1 MAKITIDN
9 WTQGLAPKN
18 WINPA
23 TFGNKFGKPGQYLSG
38 EINPFYAPGFLL
50 GGNTTY
56 SSPTNESALT
66 DTGRIEKFIV
76 SDDNVVSSLSSIYF
90 IQNTSAAIPQFHQAN
105 TAFTSISSSGS
116 TPKWPKITN
125 TTAGQH
131 NAHTDIVFDDIFR
144 YQLNGVHKTFVLM
157 RDGTDWDLLKW
168 DSTLTAGDVL
178 GNVGSAATGYTT
190 TMVDFLKP
198 SFALVASNG
207 YCYIVNSDKIV
218 KFDGTLDGN
227 AAGILTNNVL
237 TIPNSE
243 QMVDGIDFKGKM
255 WLLKQPRIPTLA
267 VVPASWSSEKYAS
280 WIERDI
286 SVIVWDRDSTVIS
299 IDDTIKIDGATE
311 VFAIRV
317 VDGVPHVWGRGGGG
331 STGSSRG
338 IVKLWA
344 YDGSKFVVV
353 KEIGDGQDG
362 QPSTRSSIVNYMGGV
377 AWQDINAALWWY
389 GGGNLFK
396 IGKSTATIDTSGS
409 GGILTMGTGLVVPR
423 IESSV
428 MKAGVFNPMATTSA
442 GNSSYIVMAP
452 VYLPKLSTI
461 NGITIFF
468 YAEANASTGT
478 VAVDIYNKNSATP
491 VTKYID
497 LDVDV
502 PRGYAYF
509 PLALENSNLVG
520 LRFGSQL
527 SFTIATMPKIERI
540 EIDYTPTSKL
550 K

>member
-1 MAKITIDN
+1 MAKIVISDFTG
-9 WTQGLAPKN
+9 GLAEKHWVN
-18 WINPA
+18 A
-23 TFGNKFGKPGQYLSG
+23 STFGNKFGKQGQYLSG
-38 EINPFYAPGFLL
+38 EINPFYAPGYLL

-56 SSPTNESALT
+56 SSPTNESTLT
-66 DTGRIEKFIV
+66 DNGRIEKLIV
-76 SDDNVVSSLSSIYF
+76 SDDNVVSSASSIYF
-90 IQNTSAAIPQFHQAN
+90 IQNITAAIPQFHQAN
-105 TAFTSISSSGS
+105 DSFSSISSSGS

-125 TTAGQH
+125 TTSGQH
-131 NAHTDIVFDDIFR
+131 NAHTNIVFDDIFR
-144 YQLNGVHKTFVLM
+144 YQLFGVHKTFVLM

-190 TMVDFLKP
+190 TMIDFLKP
-198 SFALVASNG
+198 SFVIVASNG

-218 KFDGTLDGN
+218 KFDGTLDGG
-227 AAGILTNNVL
+227 AAGILTNSVL

-243 QMVDGIDFKGKM
+243 QIVDGVDFKGKM
-255 WLLKQPRIPTLA
+255 WLLKQPRVPTLA
-267 VVPASWSSEKYAS
+267 VVPSPYASEKYAG

-286 SVIVWDRDSTVIS
+286 SVIVWNRDSTTIS
-299 IDDTIKIDGATE
+299 LDDTIRIDGATE

-317 VDGVPHVWGRGGGG
+317 VGGVPHVWGRGGGG
-331 STGSSRG
+331 TTSSSRG
-338 IVKLWA
+338 LVKLWA

-362 QPSTRSSIVNYMGGV
+362 QPSVRSSIVNYMGGV
-377 AWQDINAALWWY
+377 AWQDLNAVLWWY

-396 IGKSTATIDTSGS
+396 IGKSTASNDTSGS
-409 GGILTMGTGLVVPR
+409 GGILTMGSGLVVPR
-423 IESSV
+423 VESSV

-442 GNSSYIVMAP
+442 GNSSYIIMAP

-491 VTKYID
+491 VTKNID

-509 PLALENSNLVG
+509 PLALENSNLFG
-520 LRFGSQL
+520 LRFAAQTA
-527 SFTIATMPKIERI
+527 FTIATMPKIERI